1 MHTSAPSAL
10 APHVLEALANTE
22 HMKSAAMALQQ
33 QVAAGRQE
41 IERLRVDL
49 SRARDEAILYPL
61 TRVIN
66 RKHPTPTTCTA

>member
-1 MHTSAPSAL
+1 
-10 APHVLEALANTE
+10 
-22 HMKSAAMALQQ
+22 MKSAAMALQQ

-61 TRVIN
+61 TRVMN